1 MEDNANINRNDIQ
14 ETENL
19 SEILMVRRQK
29 LKELKQSGKDPF
41 NIVKYDVTHRSDEI
55 IDNFD
60 TMEGEYVS
68 AAGRM
73 MSKRGMGKASFC
85 DIQDRGGRIQ
95 IYVRIND
102 IGAEA
107 YEEFKKFDIG
117 DMIGVEGTVLRPTRA
132 RYR

>member
-73 MSKRGMGKASFC
+73 MSKRGIGKASFC